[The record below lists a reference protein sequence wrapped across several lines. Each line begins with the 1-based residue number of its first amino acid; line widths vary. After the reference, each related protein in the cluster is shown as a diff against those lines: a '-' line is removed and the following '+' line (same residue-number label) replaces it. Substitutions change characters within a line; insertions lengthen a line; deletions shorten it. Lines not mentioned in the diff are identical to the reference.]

1 MLQLR
6 PMREDEFPT
15 YLGYF
20 IPDYAAEVASSYR
33 LSDVAALDQVKREMA
48 SDLPDG
54 VNTTDQILLCLI
66 DPACSPEKLLGYLWY
81 KQDPAKQ
88 VAFIMDFYIFPS
100 LQGKGYGKLALTT
113 LEVDLKR
120 QGFQQIKLRVAA
132 DNARARH
139 VYDATGFHVTGINMN
154 KSLT

>member
-48 SDLPDG
+48 SDLPEG
-54 VNTTDQILLCLI
+54 VDTTDQILLCLI
-66 DPACSPEKLLGYLWY
+66 DPVCSPDKPLGYLWY
-81 KQDPAKQ
+81 KQDPAKH

-100 LQGKGYGKLALTT
+100 FQGKGYGKLALAT
-113 LEVDLKR
+113 LEMDLKR
-120 QGFQQIKLRVAA
+120 DGFRQIKLRVAA
-132 DNARARH
+132 DNARAKH